1 MNWTW
6 DPNKNESNKLKHR
19 ISFEFAERVFEDP
32 LYFTDNDPYP
42 YEERYQ
48 AIGVVE
54 GNLILVV
61 HTLTSGE
68 AETDSET
75 GRIISARK
83 PTPHER
89 AAYEKS
95 RD

>member
-6 DPNKNESNKLKHR
+6 DPNKNDANKLKHI
-19 ISFEFAERVFEDP
+19 ISFEFAERVFDDP
-32 LYFTDNDPYP
+32 LYCTDNDPYP

-48 AIGVVE
+48 TIGVVE

-61 HTLTSGE
+61 HTLTTGE

-83 PTPHER
+83 PTRFER
-89 AAYEKS
+89 AAYEEW

>member
-6 DPNKNESNKLKHR
+6 DPNKNESNMLKHR
-19 ISFEFAERVFEDP
+19 ISFEFAERVFDDP
-32 LYFTDNDPYP
+32 LYLTNHDPYL

-48 AIGVVE
+48 TIGVVE

-61 HTLTSGE
+61 HTLTTGE
-68 AETDSET
+68 VETDSGT

-89 AAYEKS
+89 ATYEES

>member
-6 DPNKNESNKLKHR
+6 DPNKNDANKQKHR

-32 LYFTDNDPYP
+32 PYLTERDPYP
-42 YEERYQ
+42 YEERFQ
-48 AIGVVE
+48 TIGSVE
-54 GNLILVV
+54 GVLILVV
-61 HTLTSGE
+61 HTLVAEE
-68 AETDSET
+68 AETDSEN

-83 PTPHER
+83 PTRHER
-89 AAYEKS
+89 AAYEES